1 MMRSPQPELANDC
14 ALRNGRKSRI
24 GICRLDTPVQAGS
37 HPWCRPTP
45 GDPVGVGAGGLEPP
59 GSALDASD
67 MSK

>member
-37 HPWCRPTP
+37 HPWCRPRRGIP
-45 GDPVGVGAGGLEPP
+45 WVWALVVSNHRAPP
-59 GSALDASD
+59 L
-67 MSK
+67 MRQT